1 MKKMNS
7 KQITLITGTSL
18 IIVAVI
24 LGALIFS
31 KLNIR
36 EVTKDNLASDNQDN
50 MPVVEEI
57 EVSEEVKPLVEVPK
71 IQETEKEVIND
82 NEEIVSIDEPLP
94 EPPEKPEIEAPEG
107 KPETTDDLEDM
118 DKVPEYNEEDLV
130 VETEEV
136 VVVNEPQESTETEPI
151 VEEEGESNLVP
162 PSENPFANPA
172 NAVNVEEIDGS
183 ELSDY
188 VPGTGDKFWLKLNF
202 WDSLLEYR
210 DCLFLEEWIWW
221 KSIKVY

>member
-7 KQITLITGTSL
+7 KQITMVTGTSL
-18 IIVAVI
+18 IIVAI
-24 LGALIFS
+24 IFGALIFS
-31 KLNIR
+31 KLNAGI
-36 EVTKDNLASDNQDN
+36 VTKDTLSSENKDNS
-50 MPVVEEI
+50 PIVEEI
-57 EVSEEVKPLVEVPK
+57 EVSEEVKPLIEAPK
-71 IQETEKEVIND
+71 IQETEKEVIKD
-82 NEEIVSIDEPLP
+82 NEKVVSIDEPLP
-94 EPPEKPEIEAPEG
+94 EPPEKPELEAPEG

-118 DKVPEYNEEDLV
+118 DNVPEYNEEDLV

-151 VEEEGESNLVP
+151 VEDEGKSNLVP

-188 VPGTGDKFWLKLNF
+188 VPGTGDKF
-202 WDSLLEYR
+202 
-210 DCLFLEEWIWW
+210 
-221 KSIKVY
+221 